1 MSELEKIK
9 RDEYQRKRKKFI
21 WIQMLIVGIL
31 TLATIIT
38 STLFI
43 SNNKNA
49 YVGYTE
55 EGKVI
60 YRAYLADNDFY
71 EEEYLNGSH
80 AYVASLINKMTADF
94 SYDVKMQIDNVDFQ
108 YTYKIDAQLIVKD
121 KASKTKIYDSFYEV
135 LHEETSDSSGDELN
149 VRKLVE
155 FDYQK
160 FNKKADEF
168 NRTYNLK
175 NTENILLVKMTINV
189 IGMCESFQ
197 NDNQDVYTITLSLPL
212 MQTVVSPSVSAT
224 VPTGEQKIIVKD
236 ISSFENLKISAIVL
250 GCLDLLAI
258 IILVLYI
265 FLSIDKHIDYARKVK
280 KLVSNYDSYI
290 QQILTPFD
298 FSSYQVLKINSFKG
312 LLEIR
317 DTVQSPLLMYENED
331 KTCSQFFITT
341 AEKVLYLYEIEVEEE
356 TNINNPN
363 IAINQEIAVTTVPE
377 TVETIETVESVENI
391 AYVTYKKSYT
401 ARLIQAEETLKN
413 NYVIIKQELLA
424 YKKVKARTSWNAETF
439 SAGRIQCAK
448 LTVRGK
454 TLWLNLNL
462 APNNYVDSKYS
473 IVDCSDKKKFA
484 EVPVAVKIRS
494 NRSVKYALE
503 LIRDMMSGLSIIRT
517 DKQQEIITL
526 PYEDTDSL
534 IKKGFIK
541 EIYLGK
547 TDKNTSVVK
556 LNVGKMLK
564 DKTENKD

>member
-1 MSELEKIK
+1 
-9 RDEYQRKRKKFI
+9 
-21 WIQMLIVGIL
+21 MLIVGIL

-94 SYDVKMQIDNVDFQ
+94 SYDVKMQIDNVNFQ
-108 YTYKIDAQLIVKD
+108 YAYKIDAQLIVKD
-121 KASKTKIYDSFYEV
+121 KASKTKIYDSFHEV
-135 LHEETSDSSGDELN
+135 LYEETSDSSGDELN
-149 VRKLVE
+149 VKKLVE

-250 GCLDLLAI
+250 GCLDLLAV

-356 TNINNPN
+356 TNINNPID
-363 IAINQEIAVTTVPE
+363 IANQEIAVTTVPE

-401 ARLIQAEETLKN
+401 SRLIQAEETLKN

-484 EVPVAVKIRS
+484 EVPVAIKIRS

-517 DKQQEIITL
+517 DKQQEVITL
-526 PYEDTDSL
+526 PYEDTESL

-556 LNVGKMLK
+556 LNIGKMLK
-564 DKTENKD
+564 HKTENKD

>member
-9 RDEYQRKRKKFI
+9 RYEYQRKRKKII

-94 SYDVKMQIDNVDFQ
+94 SYDVKMEIDNVNFQ

-135 LHEETSDSSGDELN
+135 LYEETSDSSGDELN
-149 VRKLVE
+149 VKKLVE

-236 ISSFENLKISAIVL
+236 VSSFKNLKISAIVL

-265 FLSIDKHIDYARKVK
+265 ILSIDKHIDYARKVK

-298 FSSYQVLKINSFKG
+298 FSGYQVLKINSFKG

-377 TVETIETVESVENI
+377 TVESVENI

-401 ARLIQAEETLKN
+401 SRLIQAEETLKN

-462 APNNYVDSKYS
+462 SPNNYIDSKYS

-503 LIRDMMSGLSIIRT
+503 LIRDMMSGLGIIRT
-517 DKQQEIITL
+517 DKQQEVITL
-526 PYEDTDSL
+526 PYEDTESL

-541 EIYLGK
+541 EIYFGK

-564 DKTENKD
+564 HKTENKD